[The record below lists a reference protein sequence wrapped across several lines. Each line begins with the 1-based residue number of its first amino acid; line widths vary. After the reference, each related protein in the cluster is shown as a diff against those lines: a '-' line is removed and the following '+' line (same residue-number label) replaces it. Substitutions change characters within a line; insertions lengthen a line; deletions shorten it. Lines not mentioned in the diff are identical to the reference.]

1 MSSFVG
7 VSKFVAYLA
16 YLACYVRIQGN
27 ETSLPMR
34 PIRKRD
40 LRQARFTPSEIYAKR
55 DLRPTATALPP
66 PIPAAVVSSAV
77 AADAKPADAVATTPL
92 VAAPVP
98 AAPATAA
105 VVASSAVA
113 AAVKRT
119 TAVATTLCKR
129 FPQKS

>member
-27 ETSLPMR
+27 ETSFPMR

-40 LRQARFTPSEIYAKR
+40 LRQAIFTPSEI
-55 DLRPTATALPP
+55 LRPTATALPT
-66 PIPAAVVSSAV
+66 PITAAVVSSAV

-98 AAPATAA
+98 AAPTTAA